1 MSLEPDEKEDEET
14 LFHFETRCP
23 YTLSVLAICS
33 PLHMMSTLCTV
44 MSVMYNVA
52 ENHMIH
58 TDSQDQE
65 HTYCDKT
72 YYIHLMNGY
81 CTRGQTFSVDVE
93 KSCKQW
99 SNTAFWETKDAENLF
114 RYNLYAT
121 HAQYFATQN
130 KTYAITDLAGEAAE
144 LWPFLSKMALIAI
157 AISVL
162 NMVLCI
168 SALDT
173 DYIHNKIGIKD
184 VDLFLLSFSFVFTS
198 ATLVFDAYFVYETFL
213 NSEMTENPSWTTKEC
228 DYTVS
233 PTIGTYVLIL
243 GGLFGLFAW
252 ISIVYSF
259 VFLYLVVDCCG
270 YCLPQEEQDLVQ
282 AIKDAKKHEK
292 EQHEELERKK
302 KLEKEVQ
309 KVVQFANTD
318 SAGHGA
324 KVAPAPE
331 EGTSLLVAQ
340 HAAPAPASASDA
352 AQDVP
357 VPAAELAM
365 TSKSELDDEVP
376 ITTEVEDDDGSL
388 GSLLDPEDEE
398 DEDEELRGAEEV

>member
-1 MSLEPDEKEDEET
+1 
-14 LFHFETRCP
+14 
-23 YTLSVLAICS
+23 
-33 PLHMMSTLCTV
+33 
-44 MSVMYNVA
+44 
-52 ENHMIH
+52 
-58 TDSQDQE
+58 
-65 HTYCDKT
+65 
-72 YYIHLMNGY
+72 
-81 CTRGQTFSVDVE
+81 
-93 KSCKQW
+93 
-99 SNTAFWETKDAENLF
+99 
-114 RYNLYAT
+114 
-121 HAQYFATQN
+121 
-130 KTYAITDLAGEAAE
+130 LAGEAAE
-144 LWPFLSKMALIAI
+144 LWPFLSKIALIAI

-173 DYIHNKIGIKD
+173 DYIHNRIGIKD

-213 NSEMTENPSWTTKEC
+213 NSEMTESPSWTTKEC

-243 GGLFGLFAW
+243 GGLFGLIAW

-302 KLEKEVQ
+302 KLEKE

-340 HAAPAPASASDA
+340 HAAPAPASDA

-376 ITTEVEDDDGSL
+376 ITTEVEEDDGSL

-398 DEDEELRGAEEV
+398 DEELREAEEVLHHPADL